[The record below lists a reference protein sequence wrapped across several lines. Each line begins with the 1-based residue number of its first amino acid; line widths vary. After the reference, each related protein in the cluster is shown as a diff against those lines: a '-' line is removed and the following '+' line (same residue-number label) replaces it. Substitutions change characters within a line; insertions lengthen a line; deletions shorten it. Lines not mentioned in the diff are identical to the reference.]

1 MKNINNKGFG
11 IGSLFAYLLIFFVA
25 LFIVV
30 VLVNKIN
37 TPINTTPDNEDTEE
51 IATSVEGQQ

>member
-1 MKNINNKGFG
+1 MKNINNKGFS
-11 IGSLFAYLLIFFVA
+11 IGSLFAYLLIFFIA

-37 TPINTTPDNEDTEE
+37 TPISSNSDTEEKEE
-51 IATSVEGQQ
+51 IATSVDGKQ